1 MRVLVADKSAL
12 YRHILSIWLAKWDYD
27 VVLARNGEE
36 ARIILQQE
44 NCPRLAILD
53 STMLGL
59 GGFQLCRLIRR
70 DRRRYIYAIL
80 LGATGEATDFV
91 RGFICGADDYLPKPL
106 DSAHLTDLRVR
117 LSVGER
123 IVKAHQHLLEAKEE
137 LHFQATHDP
146 LTRLLNRRAVLERLN
161 NELSRTQRLNT
172 TFSVCLCDIDS
183 FKNINDTYG
192 HVFGDE
198 VLRACASR
206 LASCL
211 REYDSMGRY
220 GGDEFLVI
228 LPSCEAPSA
237 ARLAE
242 RLRLAIV
249 SDPIRYDSLT
259 LQVSVSIG
267 ICEWRKTL
275 GTTLLNEADKA
286 LYQAKSEG
294 RNCVRVALPAESPP
308 APER

>member
-1 MRVLVADKSAL
+1 VL
-12 YRHILSIWLAKWDYD
+12 
-27 VVLARNGEE
+27 
-36 ARIILQQE
+36 
-44 NCPRLAILD
+44 
-53 STMLGL
+53 
-59 GGFQLCRLIRR
+59 
-70 DRRRYIYAIL
+70 
-80 LGATGEATDFV
+80 
-91 RGFICGADDYLPKPL
+91 
-106 DSAHLTDLRVR
+106 
-117 LSVGER
+117 
-123 IVKAHQHLLEAKEE
+123 
-137 LHFQATHDP
+137 
-146 LTRLLNRRAVLERLN
+146 LERLN
-161 NELSRTQRLNT
+161 TELSRTQRLST

-198 VLRACASR
+198 VLRTCASR

-211 REYDSMGRY
+211 REYDSLGRF

-228 LPSCEAPSA
+228 LPGCDAQSA

-267 ICEWRKTL
+267 ICEWRKNL